1 MSLGHERAR
10 VDRNLAL
17 ELVRVTEAAALAAA
31 RMVGRGDK
39 EGADQAAVDAMRHV
53 LDSVSMD
60 GVVVIGEGE
69 KDKAPMLYNGEQIG
83 DGSPPEVDVAVD
95 PLEGTRLTALG
106 MPNAIAVI
114 ALAERGTMFS
124 PGPIVYMEKIAGGP
138 EIADLLDLDRPL
150 PETLKLVADR
160 KGIDIRDVMVVMLDR
175 ERHHDAMRSVRDVG
189 ARVRLI
195 TDGDVA
201 GAMLAVSDNTP
212 VDLLWGIG
220 GTPEGVIS
228 AAAIKCIGG
237 QLLGRLWPRSDEE
250 RSEAENEGYD
260 LSRILSCDDLVSGD
274 DVFFSATGVTD
285 GDVLQGV
292 RYQGD
297 RGATT
302 ESLVMR
308 SRSGTV
314 RRVSARHDRSKLRA
328 LTGVRYG

>member
-1 MSLGHERAR
+1 MTGATGKRP
-10 VDRNLAL
+10 DRNLAL

-39 EGADQAAVDAMRHV
+39 EGADQAAVDAMRQV

-69 KDKAPMLYNGEQIG
+69 KDEAPMLYNGEQIG
-83 DGSPPEVDVAVD
+83 DGSPPQVDVAVD

-106 MPNAIAVI
+106 MPNAVAVI
-114 ALAERGTMFS
+114 ALAERGAMFD
-124 PGPIVYMEKIAGGP
+124 PGPCVYMEKIAGGP

-150 PETLKLVADR
+150 PQTLKLIAQR
-160 KGIDIRDVMVVMLDR
+160 KQIDIRDVMVVMLDR
-175 ERHHDAMRSVRDVG
+175 ERHQEAMRQIREVG

-212 VDLLWGIG
+212 VDVLWGIG

-237 QLLGRLWPRSDEE
+237 ELLGRLWPRNDEE
-250 RSEAENEGYD
+250 RQAAIDAGYD
-260 LSRILSCDDLVSGD
+260 LERVLSADDLVRGE

-314 RRVSARHDRSKLRA
+314 RRIVAQHDRAKLRE